1 MSFRRL
7 VPAVLSC
14 CLLMVFVFGCR
25 AEEKTAK
32 KAVSTKKKV
41 ARVAPAKKIETAP
54 EVEEKA
60 PPEYVYDPAGRRD
73 PFVPLLEVKKAIPE
87 NDGPVT
93 PLQTFEIG
101 QLRLAGVVVGHAA
114 PAAMIMVPGGKSY
127 ILKKG
132 DRVGKNHGKVID
144 ITPEGVFVKERYYD
158 FSGEIRES
166 VQEITLPKR
175 SGVD

>member
-1 MSFRRL
+1 
-7 VPAVLSC
+7 
-14 CLLMVFVFGCR
+14 
-25 AEEKTAK
+25 
-32 KAVSTKKKV
+32 
-41 ARVAPAKKIETAP
+41 
-54 EVEEKA
+54 
-60 PPEYVYDPAGRRD
+60 
-73 PFVPLLEVKKAIPE
+73 
-87 NDGPVT
+87 
-93 PLQTFEIG
+93 
-101 QLRLAGVVVGHAA
+101 VVVGHAA